1 MLKFAAM
8 FSIFILLFLA
18 LFGSLFLYPLK
29 SGKLGFWAKIFRIF
43 VVIISVG
50 IFVYFFV
57 TKSLTRFREDA
68 LTVQIINKMPL
79 PLDIYL
85 VKINQEKDPQKAFET
100 THVGIIRSN
109 HFRMEYLDAKKS
121 DEFWIA
127 AFLGKQEM
135 VYFSQH
141 SLANKNVD
149 LNIEITNYLN
159 QSEKLT
165 AVALTKIEAL
175 KLANRES
182 AIWITL
188 DLLLLFL
195 NLVLLLRKPK

>member
-1 MLKFAAM
+1 M
-8 FSIFILLFLA
+8 FSIFILLFLG
-18 LFGSLFLYPLK
+18 LFASLFMYPLK
-29 SGKLGFWAKIFRIF
+29 SGRLGFWAKIFRTF

-85 VKINQEKDPQKAFET
+85 VKINQEKDIQKAFET

-121 DEFWIA
+121 NEFWIA
-127 AFLGKQEM
+127 AFLGKKEM

-159 QSEKLT
+159 QSEKLS
-165 AVALTKIEAL
+165 AVAIKKIDDL
-175 KLANRES
+175 KLENSKNAV
-182 AIWITL
+182 WITL

-195 NLVLLLRKPK
+195 SIVLLFRKPK